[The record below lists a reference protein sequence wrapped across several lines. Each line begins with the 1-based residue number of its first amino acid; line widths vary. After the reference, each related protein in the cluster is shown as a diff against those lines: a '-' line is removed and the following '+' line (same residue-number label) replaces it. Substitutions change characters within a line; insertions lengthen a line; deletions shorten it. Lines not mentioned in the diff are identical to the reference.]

1 MESDFEIVKS
11 RCLANRKIAEI
22 TGIKSEHLELYGK
35 YKAKIDLS
43 ILKIQIIIQ
52 MVTDSYNCNESN
64 AIWGRQDPY
73 HN

>member
-1 MESDFEIVKS
+1 MESDFEIVKK
-11 RCLANRKIAEI
+11 ADVWPIEKIAEI

-52 MVTDSYNCNESN
+52 MVT
-64 AIWGRQDPY
+64 
-73 HN
+73 